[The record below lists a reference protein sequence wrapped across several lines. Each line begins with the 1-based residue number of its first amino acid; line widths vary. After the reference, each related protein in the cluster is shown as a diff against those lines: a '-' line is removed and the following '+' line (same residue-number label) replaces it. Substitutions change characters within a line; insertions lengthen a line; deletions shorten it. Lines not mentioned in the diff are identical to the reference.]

1 MSESTQQ
8 PSKRAQAW
16 AELAGEVGAILLGA
30 LIVALGWTDFGVG
43 LMAIAAIGLVITLV
57 RSRRVLLGRP
67 AGGEDEGHRVSEQR

>member
-1 MSESTQQ
+1 MSESKR

-43 LMAIAAIGLVITLV
+43 LMAIGAIGFVITLV
-57 RSRRVLLGRP
+57 RSRRALGRP
-67 AGGEDEGHRVSEQR
+67 ADG

>member
-1 MSESTQQ
+1 MSESKR

-30 LIVALGWTDFGVG
+30 LIVALGWRDLGVG
-43 LMAIAAIGLVITLV
+43 LMAIGAIGFVITLV

-67 AGGEDEGHRVSEQR
+67 AGGEDYGSHRVGE